1 MPGMSPAAWRSP
13 VSGVACRA
21 PRTSSGTAIGWPTA
35 PARRAQLGA
44 ARFLAAR
51 LHRRAAV
58 AFRPVPVARAGLV
71 RRVARPAPGDGPR
84 RLPALRQRPVPVA
97 ATTRL
102 GAGRPR
108 TALAAP
114 EPGFLCRPGGG
125 GRVAP
130 AGAATRPSELLA
142 GPWPGRLF
150 LVLWAAAGLAALL
163 LPGDWPLARGLLG
176 VAGLACLAAAVAHLA
191 PWLMRGR
198 LPALGP
204 DLTLI
209 LCGALLIRHA
219 WMQARAAAPPA
230 HPRVTG
236 DHHA

>member
-35 PARRAQLGA
+35 PLGERSSAQ
-44 ARFLAAR
+44 RFLAAR

-71 RRVARPAPGDGPR
+71 RRVARPAPGDGPGAC
-84 RLPALRQRPVPVA
+84 LLCASGSVPVA

-125 GRVAP
+125 AAALPCGLQLAP
-130 AGAATRPSELLA
+130 RSYSPDSRGAAVPSQ
-142 GPWPGRLF
+142 
-150 LVLWAAAGLAALL
+150 AAAGLAALL
-163 LPGDWPLARGLLG
+163 LPGDGRWRAGCSASPGWPPGGRRR
-176 VAGLACLAAAVAHLA
+176 A
-191 PWLMRGR
+191 P
-198 LPALGP
+198 
-204 DLTLI
+204 
-209 LCGALLIRHA
+209 GALAHA
-219 WMQARAAAPPA
+219 RPAAGPGPRP
-230 HPRVTG
+230 HP
-236 DHHA
+236 